1 MVSNAKMADLL
12 LHHAHDHKPRLG
24 IIHNVFDSKQY
35 LDLCSQHVEI
45 DGKQLP
51 HKYFE
56 DKRDIAIGLSTDGFA
71 PFKRRTK
78 TAWPLIAILYN
89 LPPEFH
95 SKLEYVLG
103 LGVIPGPQKPED
115 FDSFLW
121 PFVKEMLR
129 LAIGV
134 HAYDILSD
142 DFFAL
147 RAFLILVFGD
157 IPAISMIMHM
167 KGHNRL
173 VPCRMCTIRGIC

>member
-1 MVSNAKMADLL
+1 MRTILAKTQLSV
-12 LHHAHDHKPRLG
+12 LG
-24 IIHNVFDSKQY
+24 
-35 LDLCSQHVEI
+35 
-45 DGKQLP
+45 
-51 HKYFE
+51 
-56 DKRDIAIGLSTDGFA
+56 
-71 PFKRRTK
+71 RRT
-78 TAWPLIAILYN
+78 ASDQCEA
-89 LPPEFH
+89 
-95 SKLEYVLG
+95 
-103 LGVIPGPQKPED
+103 PED